1 MGSWGVHGV
10 LEKVC
15 NVVMRVHKAGVTG
28 TGRSGTRREANSG
41 FQHVALFLTSQRRI
55 KVFLF
60 SSFLHY
66 TVLPLNFIFSL

>member
-28 TGRSGTRREANSG
+28 TGRSRTRREANSG

-55 KVFLF
+55 KVFSFFLF
-60 SSFLHY
+60 P
-66 TVLPLNFIFSL
+66 PLYRPPT